1 MAFINL
7 LIPSAAGGPF
17 TVGGYWLLRFPA
29 VLFLLQLQKYVLAK
43 LVDYELC
50 ERMLERSLVPW
61 AFKALVVSIIRY
73 LYFLVGGPWC
83 ILQHQLV

>member
-29 VLFLLQLQKYVLAK
+29 VLFFYSYRNMFWPNWWTMSYV
-43 LVDYELC
+43 
-50 ERMLERSLVPW
+50 S
-61 AFKALVVSIIRY
+61 
-73 LYFLVGGPWC
+73 
-83 ILQHQLV
+83 